1 MRLGIHMPLLDGETG
16 KPLNNA
22 GLMQRARMI
31 EASGMDGIWIGDGLA
46 AMARPDP
53 LMWLLV
59 ACAATERIEVGT
71 CIYQVP
77 LRHPAELAQRFTTLQ
92 ALCEGRFVVGV
103 GSGSGAQGLRGGG
116 PARGL
121 REPLQAAQSGPQE
134 DQGAL
139 QRRDRE
145 RRQHAPLALHPRR
158 SAHRHRRLD
167 QRRVDQARRA
177 GLRRLDVLRQLRPL
191 KARGH
196 ETTFTSMRENLKR
209 FRDYGGKRAMVS
221 SVLVDLTEPESHLA
235 DDEPFNLFCG
245 PQSAA
250 ERLGKLA
257 EMGYDDVLLVKRDS
271 TRRLSL
277 YESDLSDEDLHNLR
291 NLVPGKG
298 RGCCSK
304 LGRSDER

>member
-1 MRLGIHMPLLDGETG
+1 MRLGIHMPLLDSASG

-22 GLMQRARMI
+22 GLMKRARMI
-31 EASGMDGIWIGDGLA
+31 EASSLDGIWIGDGLA

-77 LRHPAELAQRFTTLQ
+77 LRNAAELAQRFTTLQ

-103 GSGSGAQGLRGGG
+103 GSGSGARGYEAIGRPENFENRFKLLNEDLKKIKALCSGEVVDGVNMHPWPSTLGG
-116 PARGL
+116 PPIVIGAWTSDVWIKR
-121 REPLQAAQSGPQE
+121 AAQVYDGWMCSGSF
-134 DQGAL
+134 G
-139 QRRDRE
+139 
-145 RRQHAPLALHPRR
+145 R
-158 SAHRHRRLD
+158 S
-167 QRRVDQARRA
+167 
-177 GLRRLDVLRQLRPL
+177 
-191 KARGH
+191 KERGH

-250 ERLGKLA
+250 ERLGRLA

-277 YESDLSDEDLHNLR
+277 YESDLSEEDLYNLR
-291 NLVPGKG
+291 NLVPVKDAVAA
-298 RGCCSK
+298 
-304 LGRSDER
+304 RS